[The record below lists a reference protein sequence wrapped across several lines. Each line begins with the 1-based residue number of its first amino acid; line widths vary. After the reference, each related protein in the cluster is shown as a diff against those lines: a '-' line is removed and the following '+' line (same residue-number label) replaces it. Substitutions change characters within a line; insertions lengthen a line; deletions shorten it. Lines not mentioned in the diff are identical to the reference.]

1 MVGSIYCAKCE
12 KVIQS
17 PCGCKFGKVY
27 IRLNWNN
34 KREKFYRDKAGDLFS
49 YDDAFAQL
57 YAMNIEIKK
66 GIFKI
71 DNWKYETVKSML
83 FENQVESW
91 LEEKRLE
98 VEHEELAHETYRVYE
113 SYNRNHW
120 QDFFGKYDVRD
131 IKYAQIKEFA
141 RFKMEGKSKKM
152 KRNILH
158 ALNTFFVWLKKNEL
172 IKEMPEFEVIKG
184 NDAKPRKALDYTSQ
198 RTAIGLIPLEYRDVV
213 EFAFETGVRVGEL
226 CALKVFDINPDI
238 PGLVVRRTYSGHRIK
253 NNTKTNEN
261 RLIPLSDKAFFIAQ
275 RNMKDKTPE
284 QWLFINPSTNR
295 GYMPDYISKKIWRKY
310 TDIPLTFYE
319 ASRHSFCTQLLENG
333 VDLKTVQLLMG
344 HRELRS
350 TEAYTHIAIQKLLP
364 YVNKRGKE
372 LKNLQ
377 DQYRKLTGKE
387 YGWLR

>member
-1 MVGSIYCAKCE
+1 LVGSIYCAKCE

-34 KREKFYRDKAGDLFS
+34 KREKFYRDKAGELFS

-98 VEHEELAHETYRVYE
+98 VEHEELAHETFRVYE

-158 ALNTFFVWLKKNEL
+158 ALHTFFVWLKKNEL
-172 IKEMPEFEVIKG
+172 IKEMPEFETIKG
-184 NDAKPRKALDYTSQ
+184 NDAKPRKAIDPQ
-198 RTAIGLIPLEYRDVV
+198 AQKNAVFFIPPEHRDVV
-213 EFAFETGVRVGEL
+213 EFAFETGLRIGEL
-226 CALKVFDINPDI
+226 CALKVMDINPEV
-238 PGLVVRRTYSGHRIK
+238 PALLVRRTYSGHKIK

-261 RLIPLSDKAFFIAQ
+261 RLVPLSDKAFFIAE
-275 RNMKDKTPE
+275 RNMKEKDKD

-310 TDIPLTFYE
+310 TDLPITFYE

-333 VDLKTVQLLMG
+333 VELKTVQLLMG

-372 LKNLQ
+372 LKNA
-377 DQYRKLTGKE
+377 
-387 YGWLR
+387 